1 MNQHYHRFRTAALLS
16 APLVLAVVVATLT
29 LLPGLTAE
37 RAVPDRDDTRLERVI
52 DVQLPTL

>member
-1 MNQHYHRFRTAALLS
+1 MNLDYHRFRTAALLS

-29 LLPGLTAE
+29 LLPGPTAE